1 MSKVK
6 QKVPPGIRA
15 AAWRAIDKMP
25 ARAQRLFK
33 HTDEHRRWKMQ
44 QLYNRARP
52 SPSEAPT
59 ILFWVPGGM
68 PLLLHVEGVIAAAL
82 RLRGYNVHAIIC
94 DAPYK
99 ACVVREITTGVPLE
113 RWADACA
120 KCIRSTRGVLDI
132 LGIPY
137 SSIGDYVSSEQ
148 REALRQ
154 QAMQVDRNNV
164 STLMHKDI
172 LVGHNVL
179 STITRYLQ
187 GAQLAEGED
196 IVREYAYSA
205 LVSAEAARKALD
217 RFKPMR
223 VFMSHGTY
231 VDWGPALHTALNRGI
246 PVTGWKASY
255 LTSRFFFRHI
265 EDGSR
270 IDFHK
275 LSERAWNAR
284 KRTPLTPDEEESLR
298 GFLDRRYHQRVSFD
312 MKRLQKY
319 TGEVDR
325 FREKYKLQDGKPV
338 WGIMAHINWD
348 SVSDYSPMAYQS
360 FDEWMVDTVKVVSKL
375 PDVQWLIKV
384 HPIEA
389 YDNPA
394 AGVQRLIETH
404 FPNLPD
410 HVHVIPAEEEISPLE
425 FFQLLDGGVSVY
437 GTSGLELAVQGKP
450 IILSGEAHYGGK
462 GFTYDGLDIESY
474 RALLAR
480 AHKLGPLSEEATK
493 LARAYAYS
501 YFVQRQVPIPIVR
514 DPNSI
519 WWNLQHERRDQLLP
533 GADPFLDFICEHLIA
548 GEDFVMDREL
558 VKIADSDTWGRG

>member
-1 MSKVK
+1 VTD
-6 QKVPPGIRA
+6 QQGGIVA
-15 AAWRAIDKMP
+15 AAQRQRCQLQRRHP
-25 ARAQRLFK
+25 PVGRFRQRL
-33 HTDEHRRWKMQ
+33 H
-44 QLYNRARP
+44 
-52 SPSEAPT
+52 
-59 ILFWVPGGM
+59 
-68 PLLLHVEGVIAAAL
+68 IAAFQFQPAQIYQKIL
-82 RLRGYNVHAIIC
+82 RLVIIETQC
-94 DAPYK
+94 
-99 ACVVREITTGVPLE
+99 
-113 RWADACA
+113 
-120 KCIRSTRGVLDI
+120 
-132 LGIPY
+132 
-137 SSIGDYVSSEQ
+137 
-148 REALRQ
+148 
-154 QAMQVDRNNV
+154 
-164 STLMHKDI
+164 
-172 LVGHNVL
+172 
-179 STITRYLQ
+179 
-187 GAQLAEGED
+187 
-196 IVREYAYSA
+196 
-205 LVSAEAARKALD
+205 
-217 RFKPMR
+217 
-223 VFMSHGTY
+223 
-231 VDWGPALHTALNRGI
+231 
-246 PVTGWKASY
+246 
-255 LTSRFFFRHI
+255 
-265 EDGSR
+265 SR

-493 LARAYAYS
+493 LARA
-501 YFVQRQVPIPIVR
+501 
-514 DPNSI
+514 
-519 WWNLQHERRDQLLP
+519 
-533 GADPFLDFICEHLIA
+533 
-548 GEDFVMDREL
+548 
-558 VKIADSDTWGRG
+558 